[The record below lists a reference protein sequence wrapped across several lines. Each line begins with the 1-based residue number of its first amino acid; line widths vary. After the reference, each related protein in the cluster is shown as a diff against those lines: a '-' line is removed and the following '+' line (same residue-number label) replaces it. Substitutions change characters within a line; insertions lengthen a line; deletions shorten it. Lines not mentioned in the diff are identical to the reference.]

1 MKNPKNNIELTGYAG
16 TDPVIIDFADN
27 KRLARVSLAF
37 NETYTNSAGES
48 VANTIWFN
56 LVFWNAKVALVE
68 SLKKGDHISIEG
80 KLSIQSYETKTGEQ
94 RFSTEII
101 VHQVEITEK

>member
-27 KRLARVSLAF
+27 KKLARVSLAF
-37 NETYTNSAGES
+37 NETYTNGEGEN
-48 VANTIWFN
+48 VANTMWFN
-56 LVFWNAKVALVE
+56 LVFWNANVKLVE
-68 SLKKGDHISIEG
+68 TVKKGDLISIEG
-80 KLSIQSYETKTGEQ
+80 KLSTQSYETKNREQ